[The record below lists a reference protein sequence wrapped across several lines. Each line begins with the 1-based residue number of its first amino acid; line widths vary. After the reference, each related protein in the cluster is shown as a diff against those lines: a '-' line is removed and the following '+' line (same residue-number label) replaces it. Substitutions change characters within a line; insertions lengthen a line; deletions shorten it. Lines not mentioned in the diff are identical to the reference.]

1 MTEHTL
7 LVCSLCRFSENQ
19 NKKHGLSGGQHLIQ
33 ELEKGL
39 EKYEWRDLTYYQSSL
54 QSGDRRLKILNQR

>member
-1 MTEHTL
+1 MTQHTL
-7 LVCSLCRFSENQ
+7 FVCSLCRFSENQ

-39 EKYEWRDLTYYQSSL
+39 EKYEWRDITP
-54 QSGDRRLKILNQR
+54 RLSRQTASDAVG